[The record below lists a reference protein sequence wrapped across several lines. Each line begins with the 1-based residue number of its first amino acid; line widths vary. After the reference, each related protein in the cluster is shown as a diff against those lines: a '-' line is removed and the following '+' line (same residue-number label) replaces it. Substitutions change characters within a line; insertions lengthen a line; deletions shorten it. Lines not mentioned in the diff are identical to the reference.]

1 MTARRSARGLPS
13 DPTLLSMRYE
23 HSHRAQSD
31 DFQDTLEEWTV
42 SVTEWDEGDEDGPRV
57 GELSLFRLRSF
68 TGYSRTMAAD
78 EHSGELLSIAEA
90 VFDGNDEY
98 NSEFERAVDMPVG
111 DLLILDRVW
120 LDKAYRGFGLGPIFA
135 MEAVRRLSG
144 GCCAVAVEPG
154 MSEWPDGDPSSV
166 SDAEND
172 EATAKIAALWESI
185 GFRSFKDGVYLLET
199 ALKDSSI
206 VSLRRKELAALGQE
220 YRAGQRR

>member
-1 MTARRSARGLPS
+1 MTARRSARELPS
-13 DPTLLSMRYE
+13 DPTLLSVRYE
-23 HSHRAQSD
+23 HSHLARSSD
-31 DFQDTLEEWTV
+31 YEDTLEEWTV
-42 SVTEWDEGDEDGPRV
+42 SVTEWDEGDEDGPRI

-78 EHSGELLSIAEA
+78 ERSGEVLSIAEA
-90 VFDGNDEY
+90 VFDGRDEY
-98 NSEFERAVDMPVG
+98 NEEFERAVDMPVG

-120 LDKAYRGFGLGPIFA
+120 LDRAYRGFGLGPIFA

-154 MSEWPDGDPSSV
+154 VSEWPDGDPSLL

-185 GFRSFKDGVYLLET
+185 GFQPFKDGVYLLDT
-199 ALKDSSI
+199 ALDDSSI
-206 VSLRRKELAALGQE
+206 ISQRRKELAALGQE
-220 YRAGQRR
+220 YRASQQR